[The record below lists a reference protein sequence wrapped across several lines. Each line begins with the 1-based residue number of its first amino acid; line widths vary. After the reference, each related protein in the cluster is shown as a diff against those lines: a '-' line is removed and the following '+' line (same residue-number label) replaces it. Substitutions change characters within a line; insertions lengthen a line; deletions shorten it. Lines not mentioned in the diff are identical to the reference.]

1 MRFVAAKRAGA
12 LALVLGLMAP
22 MAPATAAAAAMQA
35 AGPGADAAAPK
46 VTVNIVDG
54 ELSRQER
61 ADLQLLERA
70 MRDVQARGY
79 AGLDRHLPGLRRALD
94 GAPAAYAQMEQR
106 DKGEWIIRSD
116 DLGEVMVLATVIQS
130 LAGGEGVRAVTVRR
144 QANVYPLIALILGS
158 EAVERR
164 RLDDAVKIL
173 DRGLALQ
180 GDDWMLVKEKA
191 SALQVGGRHDEALAV
206 LDQALASDS
215 LRILLNAG
223 PLHRG
228 RGFSLI
234 EQGRLKEARAAYDAA
249 LELDAEDGLA
259 KAQLA
264 YIDGLE
270 AGQPPVAPSVAL
282 LPGPRPGQ

>member
-1 MRFVAAKRAGA
+1 MRVLKAKRAGA

-22 MAPATAAAAAMQA
+22 MAPATAAAGAMQA
-35 AGPGADAAAPK
+35 AGPGADASTPK
-46 VTVNIVDG
+46 VTVNVMDG
-54 ELSRQER
+54 QLSRQER

-94 GAPAAYAQMEQR
+94 GAPAAYPQMEQR

-116 DLGEVMVLATVIQS
+116 DLGEVMVLATVVQS
-130 LAGGEGVRAVTVRR
+130 LAGEDVRAVTVRR

-249 LELDAEDGLA
+249 LALDAEDGLA

-282 LPGPRPGQ
+282 VPGPRPRN

>member
-1 MRFVAAKRAGA
+1 MKIVAVKRAAA
-12 LALVLGLMAP
+12 LAVASILMALGSSAASAVAGQATGTEAASEP
-22 MAPATAAAAAMQA
+22 SAPR
-35 AGPGADAAAPK
+35 
-46 VTVNIVDG
+46 VSVNVVDG

-61 ADLQLLERA
+61 RDLQLLERA
-70 MRDVQARGY
+70 MRDVQARGF

-94 GAPAAYAQMEQR
+94 GAPAAYPQMEQR
-106 DKGEWIIRSD
+106 GKGEWILRSD
-116 DLGEVMVLATVIQS
+116 DLGETMVLASVIQS
-130 LAGGEGVRAVTVRR
+130 MAGGEGVDAVTVRR

-164 RLDDAVKIL
+164 HLDEAVKVL
-173 DRGLALQ
+173 DRGLAMQ
-180 GDDWMLVKEKA
+180 DDDWMLLKEKA
-191 SALQVGGRHDEALAV
+191 SALQSGGRHDEALAV

-215 LRILLNAG
+215 LRILMNAG

-249 LELDAEDGLA
+249 LELDPEDGHA
-259 KAQLA
+259 KRQLA

-270 AGQPPVAPSVAL
+270 AGQPSVAGSVI
-282 LPGPRPGQ
+282 LPPAN